1 MVKHGVHELHQK
13 TNRRIH
19 PQRIEK
25 HAIDAIVPAH
35 STSITQPK
43 TDRIWRFGQHD
54 ASSEYGVGIKA
65 RPTGIGRGADL
76 FT

>member
-1 MVKHGVHELHQK
+1 MVEHGVHELHQK